1 MRRTRSKNCGA
12 RVMASLETQLDSPGA
27 GGFALTEEQAAAAR
41 TLVAKQP
48 DAEELMKMLGI
59 REEDLNDDGN

>member
-1 MRRTRSKNCGA
+1 
-12 RVMASLETQLDSPGA
+12 MANLETQLDSPGI
-27 GGFALTEEQAAAAR
+27 GGFDLTEEQAAAVR